1 MSAPLSLQAVG
12 LIRHDR
18 ALVHQVSLELVRGT
32 LTCLVGPNGAGKTT
46 LIKLAAGILPPTR
59 GAVRLGGEAVG
70 TLNARERARRV
81 SWLPQ
86 HRMSAWA
93 MRGVDIAALG
103 QFGQGGEPYERLGA
117 RSRAAV
123 DRALARCGATSF
135 AHRPMIELSGGERA
149 RIHLARVLA
158 AEAPVL
164 LLDEPLNALD
174 PRHQLDVMAV
184 LREEAEAGRAVL
196 AALHDLAT
204 ARRHA
209 DRVLVMD
216 GGRLVADGPP
226 DTALSPGILA
236 RVFAVRDDGTG
247 GLHPV

>member
-1 MSAPLSLQAVG
+1 MSAPLSLQAVS

-18 ALVHQVSLELVRGT
+18 ALVHQITLELDPGT

-46 LIKLAAGILPPTR
+46 LIRLAAGILPPTL

-86 HRMSAWA
+86 DRMSAWA

-103 QFGQGGEPYERLGA
+103 RFGQGGEPYERLGA
-117 RSRAAV
+117 VPRAAV
-123 DRALARCGATSF
+123 DRALARCSATSF
-135 AHRPMIELSGGERA
+135 AHQPMTELSGGERA

-158 AEAPVL
+158 AEAPAL
-164 LLDEPLNALD
+164 LLDEPLAALD
-174 PRHQLDVMAV
+174 PRYQLDVMAL
-184 LREEAEAGRAVL
+184 LREEAQGGRAVL
-196 AALHDLAT
+196 AALHDLAS

-226 DTALSPGILA
+226 ETALSPDILA
-236 RVFAVRDDGTG
+236 RVFAVREDGAG
-247 GLHPV
+247 GLQPV

>member
-1 MSAPLSLQAVG
+1 MSVPLSLETIS

-18 ALVHQVSLELVRGT
+18 ALVYQVSLELARGT

-46 LIKLAAGILPPTR
+46 LIKLAAGIIPLTS

-70 TLNARERARRV
+70 ALHVRERAQRI
-81 SWLPQ
+81 SWLAQ
-86 HRMSAWA
+86 DRTSAWA

-103 QFGQGGEPYERLGA
+103 QFGQGGVPYERLGGKV
-117 RSRAAV
+117 RAAV
-123 DRALARCGATSF
+123 DRALTRCGAASF
-135 AHRPMIELSGGERA
+135 AERPMTELSGGERA

-158 AEAPVL
+158 AEVPVL
-164 LLDEPLNALD
+164 LLDEPLVALD

-196 AALHDLAT
+196 AALHDLTA

-216 GGRLVADGPP
+216 RGRIVADGPP
-226 DTALSPGILA
+226 DAALSPDILA

-247 GLHPV
+247 GLEPV

>member
-1 MSAPLSLQAVG
+1 MSAPLSLEAAS
-12 LIRHDR
+12 LIRNDR
-18 ALVHQVSLELVRGT
+18 TLVRRVSLELGPGT
-32 LTCLVGPNGAGKTT
+32 LVCLVGPNGAGKTT
-46 LIKLAAGILPPTR
+46 LIKLAAGIIAPTS

-70 TLNARERARRV
+70 ALNARQRAQRV

-86 HRMSAWA
+86 DRMSAWA
-93 MRGVDIAALG
+93 MRGVDIVALG
-103 QFGQGGEPYERLGA
+103 QFGQGGAPYERLGDSA
-117 RSRAAV
+117 RAAV
-123 DRALARCGATSF
+123 DRALTRCGAAPF
-135 AHRPMIELSGGERA
+135 AHRPMTELSGGERA

-158 AEAPVL
+158 AEAPLL

-226 DTALSPGILA
+226 EAALSPDILA
-236 RVFAVRDDGTG
+236 RVFAVREDGAG
-247 GLHPV
+247 GLQPV

>member
-1 MSAPLSLQAVG
+1 MSAPLSLQAVS

-18 ALVHQVSLELVRGT
+18 ALVHQVSLELAPGT

-46 LIKLAAGILPPTR
+46 LIKLAAGILPPTL
-59 GAVRLGGEAVG
+59 GAVRLGGEAVSALG
-70 TLNARERARRV
+70 ARERARRV

-86 HRMSAWA
+86 DRMSAWA

-103 QFGQGGEPYERLGA
+103 QFGQGGQPYERLGA
-117 RSRAAV
+117 SPRAAV
-123 DRALARCGATSF
+123 DRALARCGASSF
-135 AHRPMIELSGGERA
+135 AHRPMTELSGGERA

-164 LLDEPLNALD
+164 LLDEPLAALD
-174 PRHQLDVMAV
+174 PRHQLDVMAL
-184 LREEAEAGRAVL
+184 LREEAEGGRAVL
-196 AALHDLAT
+196 AALHDLSS

-216 GGRLVADGPP
+216 GGRIVADGPP
-226 DTALSPGILA
+226 EAALSPDILA
-236 RVFAVRDDGTG
+236 RVFAVHEDGAG
-247 GLHPV
+247 GLQPV